1 MRLNLGCGG
10 RKFPDWINVDKFP
23 TCGPDQVVDLEQFP
37 WPWPDNS
44 VDEVRMYHVL
54 EHLGAET
61 ATYLGIVKE
70 LYRVCRDNAMIHVIV
85 PHPRHD
91 DFLGDPTHVRV
102 VTRESIDLL
111 SQAANRQWL
120 AMGAAN
126 TPLGLYIEVD
136 FAIESTSY
144 ELADPWNRAFEQKT
158 ISDTD
163 VNHAIRSFNNVIK
176 QISLFIRPVKPAGRT
191 SAVVAGAA
199 SAAETPLVP
208 DQAAG
213 SNAKLEP
220 LRTT

>member
-10 RKFPDWINVDKFP
+10 RKFPDWLNVDKFP
-23 TCGPDQVVDLEQFP
+23 TCGPDQVVDLEKFP

-61 ATYLGIVKE
+61 PVYLGIIKE
-70 LYRVCRDNAMIHVIV
+70 LYRVCRDNASLHIIV

-91 DFLGDPTHVRV
+91 DFLGDPTHVRP
-102 VTRESIDLL
+102 VTQESITLL

-120 AMGAAN
+120 AKGAAN
-126 TPLGLYIEVD
+126 TPLALYIEVD
-136 FAIESTSY
+136 FEIESVCY
-144 ELADPWNRAFEQKT
+144 ALADPWDRACEQKT
-158 ISDTD
+158 ISDAD
-163 VNHAIRSFNNVIK
+163 VKHAIRSFNNVVK
-176 QISLFIRPVKPAGRT
+176 QIELVIRAIKPAGRT
-191 SAVVAGAA
+191 SAVGASQA
-199 SAAETPLVP
+199 QNVEVSLVP
-208 DQAAG
+208 DQDAG